1 MQSLQRGMRQMID
14 DLPKIVVK
22 GITENEDGSANM
34 ELDLDNKA
42 VQLLLDI
49 GLTRLLEEHLENKKN
64 ELTGYQRLLQTI

>member
-1 MQSLQRGMRQMID
+1 MSD

-64 ELTGYQRLLQTI
+64 EPTRY

>member
-1 MQSLQRGMRQMID
+1 MID

-49 GLTRLLEEHLENKKN
+49 GLTRLLEEHLENKTN
-64 ELTGYQRLLQTI
+64 ELTRY

>member
-1 MQSLQRGMRQMID
+1 MID

-34 ELDLDNKA
+34 ELDLDSKA

-64 ELTGYQRLLQTI
+64 ELTGY

>member
-1 MQSLQRGMRQMID
+1 MID

-49 GLTRLLEEHLENKKN
+49 GFTRLLEEHLENKKN
-64 ELTGYQRLLQTI
+64 ELIRY

>member
-1 MQSLQRGMRQMID
+1 MID

-22 GITENEDGSANM
+22 EVTENEDGSANM
-34 ELDLDNKA
+34 ELDLDSKA

-64 ELTGYQRLLQTI
+64 ELTGY

>member
-1 MQSLQRGMRQMID
+1 MID

-49 GLTRLLEEHLENKKN
+49 GLTRLLEEHLENKKD
-64 ELTGYQRLLQTI
+64 EPTRY

>member
-1 MQSLQRGMRQMID
+1 MID

-49 GLTRLLEEHLENKKN
+49 GLTRLLEEHLENKKD
-64 ELTGYQRLLQTI
+64 ELTGY

>member
-1 MQSLQRGMRQMID
+1 MID

-64 ELTGYQRLLQTI
+64 ELTRY

>member
-1 MQSLQRGMRQMID
+1 MSD

-64 ELTGYQRLLQTI
+64 ELIRY

>member
-1 MQSLQRGMRQMID
+1 MID

-22 GITENEDGSANM
+22 EVTENEDGSANM
-34 ELDLDNKA
+34 ELDLDPQA

-64 ELTGYQRLLQTI
+64 ER

>member
-1 MQSLQRGMRQMID
+1 MID

-22 GITENEDGSANM
+22 GITENEDGSANI

-64 ELTGYQRLLQTI
+64 ELTRY

>member
-1 MQSLQRGMRQMID
+1 MSD

-49 GLTRLLEEHLENKKN
+49 GLTRLLEEHLENKKD
-64 ELTGYQRLLQTI
+64 ELIRY

>member
-1 MQSLQRGMRQMID
+1 MID

-64 ELTGYQRLLQTI
+64 ELIRY

>member
-1 MQSLQRGMRQMID
+1 MSD

-49 GLTRLLEEHLENKKN
+49 GLTKLLEEHLENKKN
-64 ELTGYQRLLQTI
+64 ELIRY

>member
-1 MQSLQRGMRQMID
+1 MID

-64 ELTGYQRLLQTI
+64 ELTGY